1 MSRAEASGARTP
13 TRVRRGRRG
22 RIWAFGAV
30 FALGA
35 VSLAAGVWL
44 PLKAALA
51 EELLNRAWV
60 AARNSNGAVKPWP
73 WADTWP
79 VARLRLPPSAG
90 AEPLIVLA
98 GASGRG
104 LAFAP
109 GLLDGSAMPG
119 EPGVAVIAAHRDTHF
134 RALAR
139 LALGDRFRVERA
151 DGETFAYVV
160 TGIEIMDTR
169 TASLRLDTLD
179 SVVALVTCYPFDALV
194 PGGTLRYVVTGE
206 LTLEDGGAAEVGAVD
221 RAPPNRREPATSKRC

>member
-1 MSRAEASGARTP
+1 VIIAKASG
-13 TRVRRGRRG
+13 
-22 RIWAFGAV
+22 RIGAGI
-30 FALGA
+30 ALLAIGA
-35 VSLAAGVWL
+35 ALLAAGLWL

-51 EELLNRAWV
+51 EELLNRAWT
-60 AARNSNGAVKPWP
+60 AARAGGAAVRPWP

-79 VARLRLPPSAG
+79 VARLRLPPSAS

-109 GLLDGSAMPG
+109 GLLDGSALPG

-139 LALGDRFRVERA
+139 LALGDRFRLERA
-151 DGETFAYVV
+151 NGETFDYVV
-160 TGIEIMDTR
+160 TDIEIIDTR
-169 TASLRLDTLD
+169 TASLRLDARE
-179 SVVALVTCYPFDALV
+179 SVVALVTCYPFDALM

-206 LTLEDGGAAEVGAVD
+206 LALEDVD
-221 RAPPNRREPATSKRC
+221 AATSTPRRSVL

>member
-1 MSRAEASGARTP
+1 VSGATRSGERTP
-13 TRVRRGRRG
+13 KRANNHRGVRMC
-22 RIWAFGAV
+22 A
-30 FALGA
+30 
-35 VSLAAGVWL
+35 LAALLAIGVAALAGGFWL

-51 EELLNRAWV
+51 EELLNRAWI
-60 AARNSNGAVKPWP
+60 AARNGDGAAKPWP

-109 GLLDGSAMPG
+109 GLLDGSALPG

-139 LALGDRFRVERA
+139 LALGDRFDIERA

-169 TASLRLDTLD
+169 TASLRLDALE

-206 LTLEDGGAAEVGAVD
+206 LALEDDDDGL
-221 RAPPNRREPATSKRC
+221 RLRRI

>member
-1 MSRAEASGARTP
+1 MSEAVAAGERTQ
-13 TRVRRGRRG
+13 VRRSRRG
-22 RIWAFGAV
+22 RICACVALLATGA
-30 FALGA
+30 ALLA
-35 VSLAAGVWL
+35 VGLWL

-51 EELLNRAWV
+51 EELLNRAWT
-60 AARNSNGAVKPWP
+60 AARAGGGEVKPWP

-79 VARLRLPPSAG
+79 VARLRLPPSAS

-109 GLLDGSAMPG
+109 GLLDGSALPG

-134 RALAR
+134 HALAR
-139 LALGDRFRVERA
+139 LALGDRFDVERA
-151 DGETFAYVV
+151 DGATFAYVV
-160 TGIEIMDTR
+160 TGIEILDTR
-169 TASLRLDTLD
+169 TASLRLDAVD

-206 LTLEDGGAAEVGAVD
+206 LLLDDDGAGT
-221 RAPPNRREPATSKRC
+221 PSRRPFVL

>member
-1 MSRAEASGARTP
+1 MSSARACALAALLAIGA
-13 TRVRRGRRG
+13 
-22 RIWAFGAV
+22 A
-30 FALGA
+30 
-35 VSLAAGVWL
+35 SLAAGVWL

-60 AARNSNGAVKPWP
+60 AAHNGDGPVKPWP

-109 GLLDGSAMPG
+109 GLLDGSALPG

-134 RALAR
+134 HALAR
-139 LALGDRFRVERA
+139 LALGDRFDIERA
-151 DGETFAYVV
+151 DGEAFAYVV
-160 TGIEIMDTR
+160 TWGSRSWIRAPLRCGSTR
-169 TASLRLDTLD
+169 SSPSSRQTL
-179 SVVALVTCYPFDALV
+179 PFDALV

-206 LTLEDGGAAEVGAVD
+206 LTLEDGDAAT
-221 RAPPNRREPATSKRC
+221 PPPRRFVL

>member
-1 MSRAEASGARTP
+1 VSQAEERRARTP
-13 TRVRRGRRG
+13 TRARGRQRA
-22 RIWAFGAV
+22 RVCALAALLVIGA
-30 FALGA
+30 A
-35 VSLAAGVWL
+35 SLAAGVWL
-44 PLKAALA
+44 PFKAALA

-60 AARNSNGAVKPWP
+60 AARNGDGAVKPWP

-109 GLLDGSAMPG
+109 GLLDGSALPG

-139 LALGDRFRVERA
+139 LALGDRFDIERA

-160 TGIEIMDTR
+160 TGIEIMNTR

-194 PGGTLRYVVTGE
+194 PGGELRYVVTGE
-206 LTLEDGGAAEVGAVD
+206 LMLDDGDA
-221 RAPPNRREPATSKRC
+221 ATSPPHRFVL

>member
-1 MSRAEASGARTP
+1 MSQATASGARVP
-13 TRVRRGRRG
+13 LRARRGQRG
-22 RIWAFGAV
+22 GIFACVALLAVGA
-30 FALGA
+30 AL
-35 VSLAAGVWL
+35 LAAGLWL

-51 EELLNRAWV
+51 EQLLNRAWT
-60 AARNSNGAVKPWP
+60 AARAGGAGGGGGGGEVRPWP

-79 VARLRLPPSAG
+79 IARLRLPPSAS

-134 RALAR
+134 HALAR
-139 LALGDRFRVERA
+139 LALGDRFEIERA
-151 DGETFAYVV
+151 DGETFAYLV
-160 TGIEIMDTR
+160 TGIEVFDTR
-169 TASLRLDTLD
+169 TASLRLDALD
-179 SVVALVTCYPFDALV
+179 SVVALVTCYPFDALA

-206 LTLEDGGAAEVGAVD
+206 LTLRDDDAT
-221 RAPPNRREPATSKRC
+221 APPRHGFVL

>member
-1 MSRAEASGARTP
+1 MTGATASGAREP
-13 TRVRRGRRG
+13 ARARRARPG
-22 RIWAFGAV
+22 RIWAVAALLAIGAP
-30 FALGA
+30 L
-35 VSLAAGVWL
+35 LAAGLWL

-51 EELLNRAWV
+51 EELLNRAWT
-60 AARNSNGAVKPWP
+60 AARAGGGAVKPWP

-109 GLLDGSAMPG
+109 GLLDGSALPG

-139 LALGDRFRVERA
+139 LALGDRFRLERA
-151 DGETFAYVV
+151 DGKTFAYVV
-160 TGIEIMDTR
+160 TRIEILDTR
-169 TASLRLDTLD
+169 TASLRLDADD
-179 SVVALVTCYPFDALV
+179 SVVALVTCYPFDALA

-206 LTLEDGGAAEVGAVD
+206 STL
-221 RAPPNRREPATSKRC
+221 

>member
-1 MSRAEASGARTP
+1 MILARASGARTP
-13 TRVRRGRRG
+13 ARSRNWLRARLCTFAALLAV
-22 RIWAFGAV
+22 GA
-30 FALGA
+30 A
-35 VSLAAGVWL
+35 SLAVGVWL

-51 EELLNRAWV
+51 EQLLNRAWI
-60 AARNSNGAVKPWP
+60 AARAGGGGAVRPWP

-79 VARLRLPPSAG
+79 VARLRLPPSAS
-90 AEPLIVLA
+90 AEPLVVLA

-109 GLLDGSAMPG
+109 GLLDGSALPG

-134 RALAR
+134 HALAR
-139 LALGDRFRVERA
+139 LALGDRFDVERA
-151 DGETFAYVV
+151 DGKTFAYVV

-169 TASLRLDTLD
+169 TASLRLDAPD

-206 LTLEDGGAAEVGAVD
+206 LALADDEEAT
-221 RAPPNRREPATSKRC
+221 RAPPRFVL

>member
-1 MSRAEASGARTP
+1 LGVASGARVP
-13 TRVRRGRRG
+13 MRAHRAQRGG
-22 RIWAFGAV
+22 ILACVVLLAVGA
-30 FALGA
+30 AL
-35 VSLAAGVWL
+35 LAAGVWL

-51 EELLNRAWV
+51 EELLNRAWT
-60 AARNSNGAVKPWP
+60 AARAGGGEVRPWP

-79 VARLRLPPSAG
+79 VARLRLPPSAS

-109 GLLDGSAMPG
+109 GLLDGSALPG

-134 RALAR
+134 HALAR
-139 LALGDRFRVERA
+139 LALGDHFEIERA
-151 DGETFAYVV
+151 DGKTFAYIVS
-160 TGIEIMDTR
+160 GIEILDTR
-169 TASLRLDTLD
+169 SASLRLDALD

-206 LTLEDGGAAEVGAVD
+206 LTLQDDDDAA
-221 RAPPNRREPATSKRC
+221 APQRRFVL